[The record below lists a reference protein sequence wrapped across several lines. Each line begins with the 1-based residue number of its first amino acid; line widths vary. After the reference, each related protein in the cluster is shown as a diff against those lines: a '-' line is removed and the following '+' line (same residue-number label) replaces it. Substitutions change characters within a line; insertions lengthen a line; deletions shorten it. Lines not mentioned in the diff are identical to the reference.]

1 MSNNFCWDKNKRS
14 ENLNKHGLDF
24 IDADMVLDNP
34 YRLDISVTRNNE
46 NRIQSIA
53 YVFEVLVVLTVVHIE
68 RSEGMRIISFRPA
81 SAEERSGYYEWLEND
96 FDDNG

>member
-1 MSNNFCWDKNKRS
+1 MK
-14 ENLNKHGLDF
+14 KHGLDF

-34 YRLDISVTRNNE
+34 YRLVIPVTRNNE

-81 SAEERSGYYEWLEND
+81 SAKEKSGYYEWLEND